1 VESDDDMALL
11 MVKEQLTHFKT
22 KKINEKECKDP
33 LTWWK
38 THPWCIFLMLG
49 FVGS

>member
-1 VESDDDMALL
+1 VESDDDMALSML
-11 MVKEQLTHFKT
+11 KEQLTHFKT

-38 THPWCIFLMLG
+38 THPWCIFPMLG
-49 FVGS
+49 L